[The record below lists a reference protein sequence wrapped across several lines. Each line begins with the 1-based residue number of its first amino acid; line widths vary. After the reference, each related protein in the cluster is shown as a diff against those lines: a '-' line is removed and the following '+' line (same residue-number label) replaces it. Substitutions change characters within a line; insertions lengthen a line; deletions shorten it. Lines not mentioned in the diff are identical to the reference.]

1 MEYKKNPDGAPRDGA
16 PSSDGTSAL
25 FVSARKKQLA
35 QQEAERAAREK
46 EEQRLAAEAEVRRLE
61 AEVVERKRRAE
72 EEALRVEADNA
83 EKRRLAEAEAK
94 RIAAEAN
101 ALKAQAAANPNAV
114 LGTPPPQ
121 APAFAAPVQPAAAAP
136 AKPLNMKLIIG
147 AAAGALVVLILA
159 IVLISSIGGGGVDSD
174 AKFDASTQV
183 TVMAMGI
190 NYPKSQLKISSQNAN
205 GVAFGPIDQGDDV
218 TINCVVHSVGNT
230 TIQALNATNMEFVK
244 ALSTNIVDGKI
255 GAADTVGSH
264 VRRRMAGVDS
274 DTGNAMVLYVQT
286 GGWKNIHN
294 NKVYT
299 YSFLLACPQKSEDAW
314 VKLWD
319 RMLDELYDPSAAG

>member
-1 MEYKKNPDGAPRDGA
+1 MEYKKNSDGA

-94 RIAAEAN
+94 RIAAEAS
-101 ALKAQAAANPNAV
+101 AMKAQAAANPNAV
-114 LGTPPPQ
+114 LGTAPTPTQ
-121 APAFAAPVQPAAAAP
+121 APVFAAPVQPAAAAQK
-136 AKPLNMKLIIG
+136 KPLNMKLIIG

-183 TVMAMGI
+183 AVMAMGI